1 MQSGSNCKRIWLR
14 YPKDYL
20 IPLYFKSYGDG
31 LESNEKSRTLTK
43 RIYEGAS

>member
-1 MQSGSNCKRIWLR
+1 MDLIAKEFGYDILKVTS
-14 YPKDYL
+14 

-31 LESNEKSRTLTK
+31 LESNEKSRTSTK